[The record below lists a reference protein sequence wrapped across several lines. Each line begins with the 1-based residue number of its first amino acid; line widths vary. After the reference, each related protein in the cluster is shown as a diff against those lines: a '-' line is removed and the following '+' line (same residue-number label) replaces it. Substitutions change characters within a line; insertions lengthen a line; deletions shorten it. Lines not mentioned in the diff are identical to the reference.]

1 MAGHVSPRT
10 AVAGVAVLFGAGG
23 LVGVPLAADAGRH
36 QPLPTPPGYVDEA
49 GPRPFYL
56 PPITLRPGRGQG
68 PGGAPNPADAQDR
81 AVAASAPP
89 AEMPAL
95 HPGSW
100 SVEANLN
107 RVAHLLELPT
117 FRAGADPV
125 LACRG
130 SGNLPSNGPGT
141 PGQRSV
147 CFRYDH
153 VLRSSVEVPLP
164 DDWFCM
170 DAVPD
175 AQGRLKTAGG
185 TGAYP
190 EANTE
195 VAKTWGG
202 TRSSY
207 RYRWDTGTI
216 DKLGDMAVARW
227 YPSLFNDVDG
237 DTYVAGGQHNGVQQ
251 ASWEVMRQGT
261 TTWQPVSGLSLK
273 MRSYSDMQLIGQE
286 TFAFTGSSGSAMG
299 ATTPFVIDM
308 RTKTR
313 TKTPGLRDTTSRRA
327 AAALLTYP
335 AQSEKVMVLGGF
347 TADGTAATE
356 KVDQIVYSRFP
367 GTVPSFSPRAP
378 LPRPMGFVNVV
389 NLPNGQLFATG
400 GSRVWRSGDVLW
412 AGFYDAASNRWTVV
426 TPPTVGRD
434 YHTTVRVNL
443 DGTVS
448 VFGGNPTANVFHS
461 EVETYRPW
469 YMDQPRPSVDVRGLA
484 VGGQPELRAGTTYR
498 LPVTVP
504 DGATIGDVTLD
515 RQRALTHTASDP
527 SQAMFQLRPTVGADG
542 TVSVTVPTHE
552 TLTSGMYKLSV
563 VTTDGVPSPSVW
575 VHVTR

>member
-1 MAGHVSPRT
+1 MVAAGGSF
-10 AVAGVAVLFGAGG
+10 FGA
-23 LVGVPLAADAGRH
+23 PLAADADDH
-36 QPLPTPPGYVDEA
+36 EHHKPKPTPKGYVDES

-56 PPITLRPGRGQG
+56 EPVIVKPKKKQETDGS
-68 PGGAPNPADAQDR
+68 
-81 AVAASAPP
+81 ASATQSQDVTVTTTTPP

-100 SVEANLN
+100 SVEANLD
-107 RVAHLLELPT
+107 RVAHLIELPSFT
-117 FRAGADPV
+117 PGTDPM

-130 SGNLPSNGPGT
+130 SGNLVSNGAGT
-141 PGQRSV
+141 PGQRFV

-153 VLRSSVEVPLP
+153 ASRSSVEVPLP

-175 AQGRLKTAGG
+175 EHGHVRTAGG

-190 EANTE
+190 KANTE
-195 VAKTWGG
+195 VSNTWAG

-207 RYRWDTGTI
+207 LYHWNTGHT
-216 DKLGDMAVARW
+216 DKLGDMAAARW
-227 YPSLFNDVDG
+227 YPALFNDVDG
-237 DTYVAGGQHNGVQQ
+237 DTYVNGGQHNGVQQ
-251 ASWEVMRQGT
+251 GSWEVMRQGT
-261 TTWQPVSGLSLK
+261 TTWQPVPGLSLK
-273 MRSYSDMQLIGQE
+273 MKSYSDMQLIGQE

-299 ATTPFVIDM
+299 TTTPFIIDM
-308 RTKTR
+308 RTLRR
-313 TKTPGLRDTTSRRA
+313 TKTPGLRDTTYRRT

-335 AQSEKVMVLGGF
+335 AQNEGVLVLGGF
-347 TADGTAATE
+347 NAAGTAATA
-356 KVDQIVYSRFP
+356 KVDRIDYSRFP
-367 GTVPSFSPRAP
+367 GTVPAFVPRAP
-378 LPRPMGFVNVV
+378 LPYPMGFVNVV
-389 NLPNGQLFATG
+389 NLPNGQVFATG

-412 AGFYDAASNRWTVV
+412 AGFYDVASDKWTAV
-426 TPPTVGRD
+426 TPPTVGRN

-448 VFGGNPTANVFHS
+448 VFGGNPTATVFRS

-469 YMDQPRPSVDVRGLA
+469 YMDQPRPSVDVNS
-484 VGGQPELRAGTTYR
+484 VTVDGQPELRAGSTYS

-515 RQRALTHTASDP
+515 HQRALTHTASD
-527 SQAMFQLRPTVGADG
+527 SAQAMFQLHPTVGADG
-542 TVSVTVPTHE
+542 TISVTVPENE
-552 TLTSGMYKLSV
+552 TLTKGMYKLSV

-575 VHVTR
+575 VHVSR